1 MTQQSENDTDDTEA
15 AVEIEDAS
23 DKATIRERLPTDI
36 EDELTDTA
44 FSPGRMRKLLRDTY
58 YLGPIGIG
66 SGGIRRVFGGG
77 KAGTE
82 MRRPGGALYNFPRSW
97 RFAAFER
104 GLKTGLITH
113 VGNGQFAA
121 TERGGGLLER
131 IDECP
136 DCGVQRQPHM
146 KHSVYVG
153 NPNTEGHIESHKLL
167 TACPECGANGYN
179 RGSQQ
184 GSVSYERFDR
194 DDEALEVAQER
205 IADTPEAR
213 TYGGDREVDSATVE
227 KVPNV
232 DKSEI
237 DDVLAEWVEDHTE
250 PTVRDIFGDERESY
264 TDLYD
269 RDVET
274 VDAEGGYAAFH
285 GGEETVT
292 VTRSDE
298 EGDCHIVVRH
308 VSDDSP
314 DEDRFNVE
322 MGFEVAVEEG
332 AKDALKSRSGE
343 WDGDQWHINAHR
355 LGECI
360 SALTGG
366 YFGDDLTVTVT
377 PEAVDLTV
385 SGLPGGVGAG

>member
-36 EDELTDTA
+36 EDALTDTA

-66 SGGIRRVFGGG
+66 AGGVRRVFGSG

-97 RFAAFER
+97 RFAALER

-121 TERGGGLLER
+121 TERGVALLER

-153 NPNTEGHIESHKLL
+153 NPNTEGHIESHELL
-167 TACPECGANGYN
+167 TACPECGANGYS

-184 GSVSYERFDR
+184 GGVGYERFER
-194 DDEALEVAQER
+194 DEEALERAQER

-213 TYGGDREVDSATVE
+213 TYGGDREVDPAAAE
-227 KVPNV
+227 AAPNV
-232 DKSEI
+232 DEEQI
-237 DDVLAEWVEDHTE
+237 DDVLAEWVENHTE
-250 PTVRDIFGDERESY
+250 PTVRDVFGDERESY

-274 VDAEGGYAAFH
+274 VDADGEYAMFH
-285 GGEETVT
+285 GDEETV
-292 VTRSDE
+292 VATRSDE
-298 EGDCHIVVRH
+298 EGDCHIIPRVRGDTDDERLVVKM
-308 VSDDSP
+308 SYD
-314 DEDRFNVE
+314 
-322 MGFEVAVEEG
+322 VAVKQG
-332 AKDALKSRSGE
+332 AKDALKPRTGE
-343 WDGDQWHINAHR
+343 WDGEKWHINAHR
-355 LGECI
+355 LGENI

-385 SGLPGGVGAG
+385 SGLPGGVE